1 MRRRFSL
8 AGRTRGIISRQRVL
22 MIFKEA
28 FRKAIHLC
36 CAFVPFLLS
45 ANYPATMIVLLVLL
59 TLYSVSEFIRL
70 RGIHVPVISTITEAA
85 ARKRDENRFVLG
97 PVTLVCGIFLCA
109 FIWKS
114 LPAKIGIYA
123 LAFGDGL
130 ASLSGKMFGRVH
142 IPFTGGKTVAG
153 SLTCFTSIFISCFL
167 ACVAGDFPVGVDV
180 CAVSL
185 IIASVGMTIE
195 LLPLKDFD
203 NILIPLVLG
212 ALSQFLLCL

>member
-114 LPAKIGIYA
+114 LPATIGIYA

-153 SLTCFTSIFISCFL
+153 SLTCFTAIFISCFL